1 MPHDKLLSGSVSAI
15 WFDEYYKQF
24 CEDPESLSSD
34 WRNFFAGFEYAT
46 ESTAMDGGSHW
57 VSKEF
62 KVAHL
67 IDDYR
72 KRGHLFTQTNPVRT
86 PRKFSPTLDF
96 VNYGLSNEDL
106 DQEFEAGMLIGL
118 GKSSLRHII
127 QKLQKTYCSNIGVE
141 YMYIRNPEVVEWL
154 TTYMETASNT
164 PDFSVSVKTD
174 IYKAIE
180 KAVDF
185 EQFIH
190 RRFPGQKRFSL
201 EGAEALVPGLQFLI
215 DEAVL
220 LGVEEIDFGMAHRGR
235 LNVLTNIMQ
244 KPYENV
250 FREFLAKEYSE
261 NDFLGDV
268 KYHLGYQ
275 SCVTVQ
281 QKNIELNLLPN
292 PSHLEAVGGV
302 LQGFARGNADRKFGS
317 DFNKVLPVLIHGDA
331 AVAAQGVVYEVI
343 QMSQLDGYK
352 TGGTIHFVIN
362 NQIGFTT
369 NYLDARSSIYS
380 TDIGKVTRSPI
391 FHVNSDDPEALVYV
405 VQMAVR
411 YRQRFHTDVF
421 IDVLG
426 YRKYG
431 HNEGD
436 EPRFT
441 QPELYDAIA
450 AHPNVKKIYA
460 AQLVAENAF
469 SQADII
475 QSEKVVVDTLDA
487 AFTLAGSQNRVDFF
501 KFNRDNQPVDNALKA
516 DTTRIKELAQ
526 QIFSLPADGGFIP
539 KAYKI
544 AEARLQRAADD
555 KLDWSMCEM
564 LAYAQVV
571 TSGRNVRLSGQDS
584 IRGTFSHRH
593 SAFFI
598 NDTRN
603 QYFPLNSI
611 TGYNDA
617 RFNVWNSLLSEYG
630 VLGFEYGY
638 ALADR
643 NALVIWEA
651 QFGDFNN
658 VAQVIID
665 QYISSAEAKWG
676 VQNGV
681 VLYLPHGYEGQGP
694 EHSSARIERFLQLAV
709 NGNMQVVQPV
719 SPANLYHILLQQASN
734 PVKPLVVFT
743 PKSLLRHPAVTAT
756 FSELSDNTFRKLLV
770 EYPTDPSLV
779 KHLVLCS
786 GKVYYDLKDK
796 QKELNDTSRCIV
808 AVEMLH
814 PFPLKEIET
823 VINSFE
829 NLAEVL
835 WVQEEPINMGAAY
848 YVVREMRDH
857 KTRVAA
863 RPASSSPAVGLMEQ
877 HLRQQ
882 KKLIDKA
889 FGFCNCV
896 RRYDF
901 CDMQCSN
908 FDNHETH
915 ED

>member
-1 MPHDKLLSGSVSAI
+1 
-15 WFDEYYKQF
+15 
-24 CEDPESLSSD
+24 
-34 WRNFFAGFEYAT
+34 
-46 ESTAMDGGSHW
+46 
-57 VSKEF
+57 
-62 KVAHL
+62 
-67 IDDYR
+67 
-72 KRGHLFTQTNPVRT
+72 
-86 PRKFSPTLDF
+86 
-96 VNYGLSNEDL
+96 
-106 DQEFEAGMLIGL
+106 
-118 GKSSLRHII
+118 
-127 QKLQKTYCSNIGVE
+127 
-141 YMYIRNPEVVEWL
+141 
-154 TTYMETASNT
+154 
-164 PDFSVSVKTD
+164 
-174 IYKAIE
+174 
-180 KAVDF
+180 
-185 EQFIH
+185 
-190 RRFPGQKRFSL
+190 
-201 EGAEALVPGLQFLI
+201 
-215 DEAVL
+215 
-220 LGVEEIDFGMAHRGR
+220 
-235 LNVLTNIMQ
+235 
-244 KPYENV
+244 
-250 FREFLAKEYSE
+250 
-261 NDFLGDV
+261 
-268 KYHLGYQ
+268 
-275 SCVTVQ
+275 
-281 QKNIELNLLPN
+281 
-292 PSHLEAVGGV
+292 
-302 LQGFARGNADRKFGS
+302 
-317 DFNKVLPVLIHGDA
+317 
-331 AVAAQGVVYEVI
+331 
-343 QMSQLDGYK
+343 
-352 TGGTIHFVIN
+352 
-362 NQIGFTT
+362 
-369 NYLDARSSIYS
+369 
-380 TDIGKVTRSPI
+380 
-391 FHVNSDDPEALVYV
+391 
-405 VQMAVR
+405 
-411 YRQRFHTDVF
+411 
-421 IDVLG
+421 
-426 YRKYG
+426 
-431 HNEGD
+431 
-436 EPRFT
+436 
-441 QPELYDAIA
+441 
-450 AHPNVKKIYA
+450 
-460 AQLVAENAF
+460 
-469 SQADII
+469 
-475 QSEKVVVDTLDA
+475 
-487 AFTLAGSQNRVDFF
+487 
-501 KFNRDNQPVDNALKA
+501 
-516 DTTRIKELAQ
+516 
-526 QIFSLPADGGFIP
+526 
-539 KAYKI
+539 
-544 AEARLQRAADD
+544 
-555 KLDWSMCEM
+555 
-564 LAYAQVV
+564 
-571 TSGRNVRLSGQDS
+571 
-584 IRGTFSHRH
+584 
-593 SAFFI
+593 
-598 NDTRN
+598 
-603 QYFPLNSI
+603 
-611 TGYNDA
+611 
-617 RFNVWNSLLSEYG
+617 VWNSLLSEYG

-676 VQNGV
+676 VQNGL